1 MLTQIKTLIRC
12 INNNRI
18 VRQFFFVEKM
28 KTALSKNNFFAA
40 SGRVLIINTMVL
52 VCSLMPTAQ
61 FVAAISQPVELG
73 NEGEFH

>member
-1 MLTQIKTLIRC
+1 
-12 INNNRI
+12 
-18 VRQFFFVEKM
+18 M